1 MAAPFSTDFRAR
13 VLAAYQRGMSTKQI
27 ADAFGVCPAWARR
40 VKQRHREH
48 GETEHR
54 PMGGARL
61 VKIDRVRLAELV
73 RARPDATLA
82 ELREELGVVCALS
95 ALWAALDKL
104 GFSFKKRRSM
114 PPSRT
119 APTWSNA
126 AARGKRPSPAST
138 PHG

>member
-13 VLAAYQRGMSTKQI
+13 VLAAYQRGMSTGQI

-54 PMGGARL
+54 PMGGSRL
-61 VKIDRVRLAELV
+61 IKIDRARLAELV

-82 ELREELGVVCALS
+82 ELREALGVACALS
-95 ALWAALDKL
+95 ALWSALDKL
-104 GFSFKKRRSM
+104 GLTFKKRRSTRR
-114 PPSRT
+114 SRT
-119 APTWSNA
+119 APMSPS
-126 AARGKRPSPAST
+126 AARRGRRPSPIST